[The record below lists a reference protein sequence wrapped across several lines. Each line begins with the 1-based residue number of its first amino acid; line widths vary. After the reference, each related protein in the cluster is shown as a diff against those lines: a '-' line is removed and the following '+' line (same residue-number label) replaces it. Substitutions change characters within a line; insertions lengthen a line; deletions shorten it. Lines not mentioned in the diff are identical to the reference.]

1 MSMPPIALAMRSG
14 SRAERSIVTPRQ
26 SACPISRRPSR
37 YTCFTR
43 YPWMSIPRI
52 CPATV
57 RASSSD
63 SAALMPPALPRPPTR
78 TCALTMH
85 GSGGSRISAGEDAT
99 IPRGTG
105 MRYRAKISFALYSR
119 NFTRDRS
126 RRWVEGLY
134 LLRYRMR
141 RLDRRTRRHH
151 EVAERLHDPL
161 RRRTRLAV
169 SDHATVQFDDRPH
182 LRGGPPD
189 ERLVRGPDI
198 VQGEEPF
205 LRLQA
210 ELRDDL
216 EDGLARDA
224 GQVRGRPG
232 RDDRRVADDEEVFR
246 GRLGYVSVDVEHQ
259 GLVRAVLVRL
269 DAGHDVV
276 QVIQRLDRRA
286 EALRR
291 HAPIRRGHDLQAP
304 LVHLAVQRDA
314 GLRDHDHARPAL
326 ALSRIESEIP
336 LAPGDDGP
344 NVPLMDVVPSARLE
358 DDVRHLLFR
367 VRDLEVDGLGRVVQA
382 VEVAVQFEDSAVVRA
397 DSLEYAVAVEEA
409 VVEDADLRLGLRVE
423 LAVDV
428 DT

>member
-1 MSMPPIALAMRSG
+1 
-14 SRAERSIVTPRQ
+14 
-26 SACPISRRPSR
+26 
-37 YTCFTR
+37 
-43 YPWMSIPRI
+43 MSIPRI

-99 IPRGTG
+99 TPRGTG
-105 MRYRAKISFALYSR
+105 MRYRAKTSFALYSR
-119 NFTRDRS
+119 NFTRARS
-126 RRWVEGLY
+126 RRWVERLY
-134 LLRYRMR
+134 LLRYRVC

-161 RRRTRLAV
+161 RRWPGFAISNRP
-169 SDHATVQFDDRPH
+169 TVQFDDRPD
-182 LRGGPPD
+182 LRGGPTN

-224 GQVRGRPG
+224 GQVRGRPW
-232 RDDRRVADDEEVFR
+232 RDDRRVADDEEVLR
-246 GRLGYVSVDVEHQ
+246 GRLGHVPVDVEHQ

-276 QVIQRLDRRA
+276 EVIQRLDRGA
-286 EALRR
+286 QALGG
-291 HAPIRRGHDLQAP
+291 HATIRRGHHFQAP

-314 GLRDHDHARPAL
+314 RLRNHDHARSAL
-326 ALSRIESEIP
+326 A
-336 LAPGDDGP
+336 
-344 NVPLMDVVPSARLE
+344 
-358 DDVRHLLFR
+358 
-367 VRDLEVDGLGRVVQA
+367 
-382 VEVAVQFEDSAVVRA
+382 
-397 DSLEYAVAVEEA
+397 
-409 VVEDADLRLGLRVE
+409 
-423 LAVDV
+423 
-428 DT
+428 